1 MKVCT
6 MRKKSMKCFKFSI
19 CFNIII
25 IIIIIIMMMMM
36 MVMIMMTM
44 MMIMNVI

>member
-19 CFNIII
+19 CFNIKII
-25 IIIIIIMMMMM
+25 IIIIMMMM